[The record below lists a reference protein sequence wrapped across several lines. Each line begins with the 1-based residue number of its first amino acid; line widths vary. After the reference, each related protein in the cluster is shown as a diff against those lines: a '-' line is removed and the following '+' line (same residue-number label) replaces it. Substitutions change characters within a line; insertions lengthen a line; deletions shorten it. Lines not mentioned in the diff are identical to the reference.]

1 MIYVSYGEVDQ
12 EEGRFNEEL
21 SFIARKKENRELPSR
36 GIHG

>member
-21 SFIARKKENRELPSR
+21 RFIARKKKTVNSPRW

>member
-21 SFIARKKENRELPSR
+21 RFIARKNRELPR
-36 GIHG
+36 WGIHG